1 MIDMKLIDPPFIYP
15 IPTEK
20 VKPSLPDFPLSEDV
34 DRFVYLMQ
42 LVSDGLAKRKVS
54 NPSKEFLD
62 RLNFELEII
71 DERDYVNYFL
81 IVADLVRA
89 AKEDFNL
96 FVGPGRS
103 SAAGSLVCY
112 CLGITDVDPIK
123 HDLLFE
129 RFINLD
135 RYVLPDI
142 DIDVE
147 EGGKDILVQYLK
159 DKYGDD
165 HVTHIITYA
174 MKENRGRIEER
185 TIVGHGIHAC
195 GVALSKL
202 PMSAYTPLTKVDDT
216 VVTVYDGRCIEDAGP
231 VKFDILD
238 FKLLEQMHRIQDRI
252 KADADKE
259 FDVSRIPADDQATL
273 EVFQRGETEG
283 IFMFEST
290 AIKKCLSIMHSVS
303 FSDLVA
309 LNTMY
314 RPGLMDYIPD
324 FIARKNGQSKI
335 EYALPCMEK
344 YLSET
349 YGMLIYQEQF
359 MLLIQN
365 IAGFSRADSDIL
377 RKAFAKKKDGVL
389 NEMRPRFIQGG
400 MANGYS
406 ESVLQS
412 LWEQWYVDARY
423 CFNKSHAVCYTK
435 LAYQMMY
442 LKVHFPKEFQN
453 VISESNF

>member
-1 MIDMKLIDPPFIYP
+1 MKLIDPPFIYP

-71 DERDYVNYFL
+71 DEKDYVNYFL
-81 IVADLVRA
+81 IVADLIRA

-112 CLGITDVDPIK
+112 CLGITEVDPIK

-147 EGGKDILVQYLK
+147 EGGKDILIQYLK

-195 GVALSKL
+195 GVAVSKL
-202 PMSAYTPLTKVDDT
+202 PTSSYTSLTKVDDI
-216 VVTVYDGRCIEDAGP
+216 VVTVYDGHCIEDAGP

-238 FKLLEQMHRIQDRI
+238 FKVLEQMHIIQDCI
-252 KADADKE
+252 KADVDKE
-259 FDVSRIPADDQATL
+259 FDVSCIPADDQATL
-273 EVFQRGETEG
+273 DAFHRGETEG
-283 IFMFEST
+283 IFMFEPA
-290 AIKKCLSIMHSVS
+290 AIKKCLRIIHSVS
-303 FSDLVA
+303 FCDLVA

-349 YGMLIYQEQF
+349 YGMLIYQEQL

-365 IAGFSRADSDIL
+365 IAGLSRADSDIL
-377 RKAFAKKKDGVL
+377 RKAFAKKKDEVL
-389 NEMRPRFIQGG
+389 NEMRPRFILGG

-412 LWEQWYVDARY
+412 LWEQWYVDGRY

-442 LKVHFPKEFQN
+442 LKVHFPKEFYTVMN
-453 VISESNF
+453 ESNF